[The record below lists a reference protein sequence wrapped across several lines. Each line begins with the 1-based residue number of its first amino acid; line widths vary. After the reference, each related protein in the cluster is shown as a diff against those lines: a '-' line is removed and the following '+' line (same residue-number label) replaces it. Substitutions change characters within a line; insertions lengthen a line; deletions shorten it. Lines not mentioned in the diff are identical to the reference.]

1 MSTASSGSGGALSS
15 RQVLWSLLAHY
26 ASSMAIGLAVGGF
39 VPLIAVTLEARQ
51 VDTVMIGINS
61 AMTSLGVLV
70 MAPYAT
76 VMVRRFG
83 ASPAMVGGLLVTA
96 VSALAMAFIDNI
108 WAWMVLRFL
117 IGAGVSIHWVVSET
131 WMNAIIS
138 ERRRGLVMSIYITSI
153 ASGFALGPI
162 ILTLIGTEGP
172 APFVVIAA
180 ITALTALPL
189 ALIRNLAPP
198 LALETK
204 GSVIRLARDAP
215 TIFAAVLT
223 VGLIDA
229 AFFTFLPIYG
239 IRIGMPS
246 DTAVTLLTAVF
257 AGNMALQ
264 IPLGWLADRVNRR
277 GMLLVLGTICIAC
290 PGLVAWLLRA
300 DSLAAYPILF
310 FWGGCSFGLYTVGVT
325 MLGER
330 YRGGELVAANAAFV
344 MTFELANLFGPPL
357 SGWAMEA
364 WVPTGLMVYM
374 SCICAGFVLLS
385 LIRGWMRV
393 RGAVG

>member
-138 ERRRGLVMSIYITSI
+138 ERRRG
-153 ASGFALGPI
+153 
-162 ILTLIGTEGP
+162 
-172 APFVVIAA
+172 
-180 ITALTALPL
+180 
-189 ALIRNLAPP
+189 
-198 LALETK
+198 
-204 GSVIRLARDAP
+204 
-215 TIFAAVLT
+215 
-223 VGLIDA
+223 
-229 AFFTFLPIYG
+229 
-239 IRIGMPS
+239 
-246 DTAVTLLTAVF
+246 
-257 AGNMALQ
+257 
-264 IPLGWLADRVNRR
+264 W
-277 GMLLVLGTICIAC
+277 
-290 PGLVAWLLRA
+290 
-300 DSLAAYPILF
+300 
-310 FWGGCSFGLYTVGVT
+310 
-325 MLGER
+325 
-330 YRGGELVAANAAFV
+330 
-344 MTFELANLFGPPL
+344 
-357 SGWAMEA
+357 
-364 WVPTGLMVYM
+364 
-374 SCICAGFVLLS
+374 
-385 LIRGWMRV
+385 
-393 RGAVG
+393 